1 MNTVRRSLGILAICV
16 LLSACVAAPKVA
28 MNPDAKKSVKRIA
41 LVTAPEPAEYAMFPG
56 QAPGGAVLYLFGALG
71 GAILGGIEASRYN
84 EATLR
89 FTTALKP
96 LQPELSSQLLTRLE
110 SGLTGKGYEVIRVP
124 VPPKDAEGK
133 DLDYTKVQGSFDAIL
148 SPVLMA
154 GYANDAGA
162 VAPRVSVGVALVS
175 KNGTE
180 KLFSDTY
187 LYGLRKVG
195 DLVHI
200 EPDSKFRVKTVDD
213 VYLDVRLAL
222 EGLRTGTDKIA
233 ERIVAEL

>member
-1 MNTVRRSLGILAICV
+1 MNTVRRSLGVLVVCA

-28 MNPDAKKSVKRIA
+28 MNSEAKKSVKRIA
-41 LVTAPEPAEYAMFPG
+41 LVAAPEPAEYAMFPG
-56 QAPGGAVLYLFGALG
+56 QAPGVAVLYIFGALG
-71 GAILGGIEASRYN
+71 GAIVGGIEASRYN

-96 LQPELSSQLLTRLE
+96 LNPELSSQLLARLE
-110 SGLTGKGYEVIRVP
+110 SGLTGKGYEVVRVP
-124 VPPKDAEGK
+124 VPPKNAEGNA
-133 DLDYTKVQGSFDAIL
+133 LDYTKVQGSFDAIL

-162 VAPRVSVGVALVS
+162 VAPRVSVGATLVS
-175 KNGTE
+175 KNGTD

-187 LYGLRKVG
+187 LYGMRKVA

-200 EPDSKFRVKTVDD
+200 EPDAKYRVKTVDE
-213 VYLDVRLAL
+213 VYLDVPLAL
-222 EGLRTGTDKIA
+222 EGLRAGTDMIA